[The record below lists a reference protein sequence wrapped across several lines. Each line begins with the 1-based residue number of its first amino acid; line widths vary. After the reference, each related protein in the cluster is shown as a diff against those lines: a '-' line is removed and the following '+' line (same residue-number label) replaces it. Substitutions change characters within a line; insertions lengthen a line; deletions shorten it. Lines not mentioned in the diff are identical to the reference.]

1 MVRKKETKEQFE
13 KVVEKEVPQKD
24 KNKDTESDVHESDIH
39 NSDINNPD
47 ILDSGIHN
55 PDIYNRRKNGNIDVI
70 IALGIFAVSIIASM
84 IFDFTLII
92 PMAVGF
98 VCFAA
103 AAVYRGSSLGK
114 VMSMASKGFKDALI
128 VASVI
133 LMIGLVTG
141 TWRSSGTI
149 ALFVNMGIEMISP
162 KIFILLAFVLC
173 CIFSYA
179 MGTSFGVVGTLG
191 IILVSLAKAGD
202 VSIAVTAGAVMSG
215 AYFGDRFSPVS
226 SSMLLTAAV
235 TGTKPEKNLPLMAK
249 TMVIPVALSLICY
262 IIISMNNPISHVDEQ
277 IAYSIK
283 NSFELNWMAAIPAVI
298 MIVLPLVKVKVKWAV
313 LASAVSAFIVTVACQ
328 HTGFV
333 DALRYAFLGYDG
345 SGEIGRIFS
354 GGGMV
359 SMLEVC
365 GIILISC
372 SYSIIIEETEMFH
385 GLQVILKKGCRKF
398 GRVTMTFLSGLGFS
412 AVFCNQSV
420 ATIMCAIMLQQPY
433 KDEGG
438 DEQEL
443 AIDIENTTIITTAWI
458 PWSIFMAVP
467 RQMLSAPLSC
477 IFYAVFIFLM
487 PLCHMA
493 TKKYIWPRIYTK
505 Q

>member
-1 MVRKKETKEQFE
+1 M
-13 KVVEKEVPQKD
+13 
-24 KNKDTESDVHESDIH
+24 
-39 NSDINNPD
+39 
-47 ILDSGIHN
+47 
-55 PDIYNRRKNGNIDVI
+55 
-70 IALGIFAVSIIASM
+70 IALGIFALSIIASM

-92 PMAVGF
+92 PMAAGF
-98 VCFAA
+98 VCFGAA
-103 AAVYRGSSLGK
+103 AIYRGSCFK
-114 VMSMASKGFKDALI
+114 EVMTMASKGFKDSLI

-133 LMIGLVTG
+133 LMIGMVTG

-149 ALFVNMGIEMISP
+149 ALFVDLGIEMISP

-179 MGTSFGVVGTLG
+179 MGTSFGVIGTLG

-202 VSIAVTAGAVMSG
+202 VSIAVTAGAVLSG

-249 TMVIPVALSLICY
+249 TMIIPVALSLICY
-262 IIISMNNPISHVDEQ
+262 VFLSVNNPISHVDKD

-283 NSFELNWMAAIPAVI
+283 NSFQLSWLAAVPAVI

-313 LASAVSAFIVTVACQ
+313 LASALSAFVLTIVCQ
-328 HTGFV
+328 HAEFTE
-333 DALRYAFLGYDG
+333 ALRYAFLGYEG
-345 SGEIGRIFS
+345 SGETGRIFS

-372 SYSIIIEETEMFH
+372 SYSTIIEEMEMFH
-385 GLQVILKKGCRKF
+385 GLQVVLKKGCSKL

-433 KDEGG
+433 KEEGA
-438 DEQEL
+438 DQQEL

-458 PWSIFMAVP
+458 PWSIFFAVP
-467 RQMLSAPLSC
+467 RQMLGAPLSC
-477 IFYAVFIFLM
+477 MIFAVFIFLM

-493 TKKYIWPRIYTK
+493 TKKYLWPRIYK
-505 Q
+505 PRQ